1 MIFFLKKIETFS
13 FLLMKELILD
23 IFVRI
28 DIQKTL
34 DSVLSLMELMDNI
47 EGCQFELDKSLRQLE
62 QDLLLKEVSRTL
74 IINRLRL
81 GRILETLKSD
91 FDNSSTLLDNL
102 VQTLTLSEDDANN
115 FPIQKQI
122 WGK

>member
-1 MIFFLKKIETFS
+1 
-13 FLLMKELILD
+13 MKELILD